1 MKPEGA
7 DSDGRSRRRR
17 SSPAASSSSTR
28 ITSDNGADDSPPGA
42 APPAPAAALPGGP
55 DGAGPFPPPPPCPV
69 GGGFVALAS
78 ADDRALRA
86 SARRVA
92 NDSTSDGVPGPDG
105 DVTGIR
111 AAGAPL
117 ARIAAIGDGGG
128 PAGPPASFAS
138 EVSFATLGGAEP
150 PPTLDALEST
160 GGATGPGIEADD
172 TAAEAEAAGCIA
184 AASELADPE
193 STTAREAVL
202 DSATGAGAG
211 ATAGA
216 GSTAA
221 GGCTTAGAGAG
232 STTGAGA
239 GSTTGAGAGST
250 TGAGVGSAGAGV

>member
-1 MKPEGA
+1 MKPDGA

-17 SSPAASSSSTR
+17 SSPAASASSTR
-28 ITSDNGADDSPPGA
+28 ITSDNGADDGPPGA

-69 GGGFVALAS
+69 GGGFLAAAS

-92 NDSTSDGVPGPDG
+92 NDSTSDGVPGPDS

-117 ARIAAIGDGGG
+117 ARIAAMGDGGG
-128 PAGPPASFAS
+128 PAGPLVWVAS
-138 EVSFATLGGAEP
+138 EMSFATLGGAERP
-150 PPTLDALEST
+150 ETGDVPDST
-160 GGATGPGIEADD
+160 GGATGAGVEVEE

-193 STTAREAVL
+193 STTAKEAVL

-221 GGCTTAGAGAG
+221 GGGCTTAGAGAG
-232 STTGAGA
+232 STATGV
-239 GSTTGAGAGST
+239 SSITGAGAGST